1 MQAEIIHQSG
11 TWVATLVPF
20 ALLVGLGALIGSL
33 WSRRRYRENWLI
45 DPTGDMDVAV
55 DGLSDPVELGPGGG
69 QSETSGIST
78 RP

>member
-33 WSRRRYRENWLI
+33 WSRRRYREN
-45 DPTGDMDVAV
+45 
-55 DGLSDPVELGPGGG
+55 
-69 QSETSGIST
+69 
-78 RP
+78 